1 MIMHLPKRTKKEDLS
16 FLCLGIDF
24 ETERERAMCSQVNG
38 GTTWISDEVL
48 DEKIALFPLLLSSP
62 KGYSS
67 SSCTEE
73 NIYPSYMYR
82 PLLFSFMACLQPV
95 FFLPKKCYA
104 LFFLHLCLSNER
116 RGQTEVTR
124 REENERLQQNR
135 QTSSTLRGTNEG
147 RQNDDQ
153 PSMRYKSF
161 PFMSIQ
167 CDILKRRWWTHH
179 RSELLHCHNHW

>member
-1 MIMHLPKRTKKEDLS
+1 MHLPKRTKKEDLS

-24 ETERERAMCSQVNG
+24 ETERESNVFSSQWWYDLNLG
-38 GTTWISDEVL
+38 RKDRS
-48 DEKIALFPLLLSSP
+48 LSSP

-167 CDILKRRWWTHH
+167 CDILKRR
-179 RSELLHCHNHW
+179 